1 MSVSCMINNPK
12 NEFEKEFF
20 FPVATEAVYEHY
32 WHKFAIDNNLFWLE
46 SFLHGSCL
54 EKKFFQEVMY
64 EIMAF
69 KSFLLKDI
77 DPFYNDKK
85 DYILNRID
93 LFSEKLNEAEFLRD
107 DIELY
112 IG

>member
-1 MSVSCMINNPK
+1 MI
-12 NEFEKEFF
+12 
-20 FPVATEAVYEHY
+20 
-32 WHKFAIDNNLFWLE
+32 
-46 SFLHGSCL
+46 
-54 EKKFFQEVMY
+54 
-64 EIMAF
+64 
-69 KSFLLKDI
+69 
-77 DPFYNDKK
+77 KK